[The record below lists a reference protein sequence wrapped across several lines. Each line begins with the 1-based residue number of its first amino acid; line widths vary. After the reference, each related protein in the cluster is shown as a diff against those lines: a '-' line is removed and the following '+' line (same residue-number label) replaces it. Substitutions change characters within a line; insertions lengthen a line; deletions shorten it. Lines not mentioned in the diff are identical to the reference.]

1 MLIRT
6 KLSLIQS
13 LIMSACLAAIL
24 GIVYASAARIINE
37 KDDAL
42 YGERLDAVSAQ
53 LEAEQ
58 TNLDRTGLSG
68 VEAYVQGAQKAVL
81 ETLAARY
88 GGGKNEAVTFLILDR
103 DGKVIHHP
111 RLPPGAPLG
120 ADLHAAAA
128 DQGTAQVTLDGQRTW
143 LAWQRFKPWGW
154 FVAYAVGEEQKY
166 AALHRFLRELLLTC
180 AISVAAV
187 VAVTFV
193 GVKRMLSP
201 IRAIVAA
208 AERIGAGDVSVDI
221 EAGTDDETG
230 QALGAMKA
238 MAGRLAQ
245 VIAEVRGGA
254 EAILAA
260 SGQVSSTAQTLSAG
274 TGEQAASVEETT
286 SQLEQMSG
294 SIARNAEASRETERV
309 AAGGAGDARESG
321 AAVAATVAA
330 MRAIAEKIGIVE
342 EIAYQTNLLA
352 LNAAIEAARAGE
364 QGRGFAVVASEVR
377 KLAERSQRAAKE
389 IAGEAARSVEVAE
402 RSGGLLQ
409 ALVPAI
415 EKTAALVQEVAA
427 ASREQ
432 AAGVAQIERAMGLVD
447 QVTQRNASAA
457 EELSSTSEEMA
468 SQAESLRQIV
478 SFFRIAASGELPP
491 APAEPGE
498 PGRLGPRLAA
508 LPGVARARA

>member
-1 MLIRT
+1 VLIRT
-6 KLSLIQS
+6 KLGLIQALLMS
-13 LIMSACLAAIL
+13 LCLAGIL
-24 GIVYASAARIINE
+24 AVVYASAARIIGE

-42 YGERLDAVSAQ
+42 YGERLDAVAAQ

-58 TNLDRTGLSG
+58 ANLDRTGLAG

-81 ETLAARY
+81 ETLASRY
-88 GGGKNEAVTFLILDR
+88 GSAKDDAITFLILDQA
-103 DGKVIHHP
+103 GKVIHHP
-111 RLPPGAPLG
+111 RLPPGAALDLG
-120 ADLHAAAA
+120 SLAA
-128 DQGTAQVTLDGQRTW
+128 DHGTARLVLDGQSTW
-143 LAWQRFKPWGW
+143 LAWVRFKPWGW
-154 FVAYAVGEEQKY
+154 TVGYAVREEHKF
-166 AALHRFLRELLLTC
+166 AALHRFLRELLL
-180 AISVAAV
+180 ISAFSV
-187 VAVTFV
+187 VAVGLATFV
-193 GVKRMLSP
+193 GAKRMLAP
-201 IRAIVAA
+201 IQLIVRA
-208 AERIGAGDVSVDI
+208 AERIGAGDMTVSIDVRS
-221 EAGTDDETG
+221 GDETG

-238 MAGRLAQ
+238 MVDRLSQA
-245 VIAEVRGGA
+245 VAEVRGGA

-260 SGQVSSTAQTLSAG
+260 SGQVSSTAQVLSQG

-294 SIARNAEASRETERV
+294 SIARNAESSVETERV
-309 AAGGAGDARESG
+309 AAGGANDARGSG

-330 MRAIAEKIGIVE
+330 MQAIAEKIGIVE

-352 LNAAIEAARAGE
+352 LNAAIEAARAGDH
-364 QGRGFAVVASEVR
+364 GRGFAVVASEVR

-389 IAGEAARSVEVAE
+389 IGAEAARSVEVAE

-415 EKTAALVQEVAA
+415 EKTAKLVQEVAN

-432 AAGVAQIERAMGLVD
+432 AAGVAQIGKAMGLVD

-478 SFFRIAASGELPP
+478 SFFQIAGSEG
-491 APAEPGE
+491 APNARGA
-498 PGRLGPRLAA
+498 GRPEQLTPRLTA
-508 LPGVARARA
+508 LPGGPRARA